1 MAEGKGGSAGAGRGE
16 GGNEEDCRENEKYVL
31 IKDIDMTNET
41 LKQIRVNAL
50 GFSVKEMAEKLNM
63 PISEYE
69 KIENEHPIPLAM
81 LMKVAQSVGKPIDF
95 LLNMQKE
102 EIKFDIKDG
111 WSSIYDV
118 ERKLSQFLITHR
130 SSIDSESLLNILRK
144 TIRKPRIA
152 FVGHSDVG
160 KSTLINTLLGSNTLP
175 VSWTP
180 TTSIIVYVKHIKDK
194 PSYIKDDVAI
204 FHAGESGELWDDT
217 KLGEHEYT
225 ESYLIATGDY
235 SLLREYGA
243 RQGSKFDDTNA
254 VSAVVFVDSDI
265 LNNCDLVDLPGYGT
279 GDREADDSLLTKMKG
294 IDILVYMS
302 TAIQFMQGPDF
313 LWLQNLLPNLSSLSL
328 NNKLLRPL
336 SNLYVVASQAQNVHN
351 GSNEQLNYILNEA
364 VERFGKTLPD
374 NYWNKFGQ
382 NVSLETFRKR
392 LFTYSTDQKSLR
404 KDFEDDL
411 RSLLE
416 KLPQVIAQDLLSMLM
431 DNVKQRIENLE
442 VRIKSFR
449 QTLSDRNEKKKR
461 LEQVLANEPERINRN
476 TMAKQKIFDQINQF
490 KQEATID
497 FIEKYNQIINKEN
510 IIKQIED
517 NDWKERKEDMELL
530 SQKISNLL
538 NEANSTITLQYSE
551 KFKDLVNQYIND
563 FKTETHL
570 ELLETEINGN
580 VGFNFIASFAGGL
593 AGLAAYGALAVW
605 AASLGNLGAYI
616 LVAKGVSLLAALG
629 ISVGGTAAVISTI
642 SAIGGPIVIAVGLA
656 VLIAVAIYTM
666 VRNWK
671 DDIAK
676 IIIKE
681 YDKQNVLEEYKA
693 AIAQYWDDTKAAF
706 ISSSDNMEREYKEY
720 LETLKND
727 INKTNDEELKQKIEA
742 EEEKIN
748 IYNQLINNLTK

>member
-1 MAEGKGGSAGAGRGE
+1 M
-16 GGNEEDCRENEKYVL
+16 
-31 IKDIDMTNET
+31 
-41 LKQIRVNAL
+41 
-50 GFSVKEMAEKLNM
+50 
-63 PISEYE
+63 
-69 KIENEHPIPLAM
+69 
-81 LMKVAQSVGKPIDF
+81 
-95 LLNMQKE
+95 
-102 EIKFDIKDG
+102 
-111 WSSIYDV
+111 
-118 ERKLSQFLITHR
+118 ITHR

-144 TIRKPRIA
+144 TIRKSRIV

-194 PSYIKDDVAI
+194 PFYIKDDVAI

-243 RQGSKFDDTNA
+243 RHGSKFDDTNA

-313 LWLQNLLPNLSSLSL
+313 LWLQNLLPNLSPLSL

-416 KLPQVIAQDLLSMLM
+416 KLPQVIAQDLL
-431 DNVKQRIENLE
+431 QC
-442 VRIKSFR
+442 
-449 QTLSDRNEKKKR
+449 
-461 LEQVLANEPERINRN
+461 
-476 TMAKQKIFDQINQF
+476 
-490 KQEATID
+490 
-497 FIEKYNQIINKEN
+497 
-510 IIKQIED
+510 
-517 NDWKERKEDMELL
+517 
-530 SQKISNLL
+530 
-538 NEANSTITLQYSE
+538 
-551 KFKDLVNQYIND
+551 
-563 FKTETHL
+563 
-570 ELLETEINGN
+570 
-580 VGFNFIASFAGGL
+580 
-593 AGLAAYGALAVW
+593 
-605 AASLGNLGAYI
+605 
-616 LVAKGVSLLAALG
+616 
-629 ISVGGTAAVISTI
+629 
-642 SAIGGPIVIAVGLA
+642 
-656 VLIAVAIYTM
+656 
-666 VRNWK
+666 
-671 DDIAK
+671 
-676 IIIKE
+676 
-681 YDKQNVLEEYKA
+681 
-693 AIAQYWDDTKAAF
+693 
-706 ISSSDNMEREYKEY
+706 
-720 LETLKND
+720 
-727 INKTNDEELKQKIEA
+727 
-742 EEEKIN
+742 
-748 IYNQLINNLTK
+748 